1 MEMLLSVL
9 SMREDNLDDC
19 VAKYL
24 EKLLAKMRQNVKGK
38 FKVYFYPFDAPGV
51 QCTCDC
57 ATKDCLLEG

>member
-1 MEMLLSVL
+1 
-9 SMREDNLDDC
+9 MREDNLDDC